1 MEPAVK
7 VAQKNDRVLKPNTE
21 FIEMYKKMYWNYEN
35 KDIWDQLE

>member
-7 VAQKNDRVLKPNTE
+7 VAQKNDRVLEPNTE
-21 FIEMYKKMYWNYEN
+21 FIEMYKNWNYEN